1 LGQKTNPI
9 GFRVAVTRPWDA
21 RWYDDKNFA
30 QKLEEDNLIRSYV
43 KNRLKRAGLSKLTI
57 DRTTKRIVVTI
68 HTSHPGVVIGKS
80 GKEIA
85 QIEEELKNVTGGKEV
100 KILIN
105 EVKRPETDA
114 QLIGD
119 QIAQQLEG
127 RIGFRRAMKGA
138 ISAAMRAGAE
148 GVRIMCGGRLG
159 GAEIARSEQYKE
171 GRIPLHTL
179 RADIDFARSTA
190 QTIYGAIGVKVWV
203 CHGDIIGQTPLQ
215 IAAEVAVNGVEQQDK
230 RPIVSA
236 AGGERRRSRGGGRG
250 RGDRDERGGGERGG
264 GDRGG
269 DRRSAPRGEQ
279 SGEPAVLKPRRPR
292 APRSETSTTSGPII
306 RKQV

>member
-1 LGQKTNPI
+1 MGQKTNPV

-68 HTSHPGVVIGKS
+68 HTSRPGVVIGKS

-138 ISAAMRAGAE
+138 ISAAMRSGAE

-190 QTIYGAIGVKVWV
+190 HTIYGAIGVKVWV

-215 IAAEVAVNGVEQQDK
+215 LAAEVAVNGVEQQDK

-236 AGGERRRSRGGGRG
+236 AGGERRRRGGGRG

-264 GDRGG
+264 DRG
-269 DRRSAPRGEQ
+269 DRRSGGEQ

-292 APRSETSTTSGPII
+292 AARSETSTTSGPII